1 MIINM
6 EKTFIR
12 VRSVKDIVI
21 FTSLA
26 VIGIILT
33 VLPYG
38 EAVNIAGFF
47 IIFTAAILLLVL
59 KSGYQGAETNI
70 KYSKREKYFQQTM
83 HSTIAAAVTSAP
95 DSIDLSEEDKGNALR
110 LDVYYSKSTG
120 KAFVQLF
127 EYVPYT
133 YQPCSKMYEH
143 EISKVAKLI
152 K

>member
-26 VIGIILT
+26 IIGIILT

-59 KSGYQGAETNI
+59 KSGYKDSETND
-70 KYSKREKYFQQTM
+70 KYSKKERYFQQTM
-83 HSTIAAAVTSAP
+83 HSAIAAAVTSAP

-110 LDVYYSKSTG
+110 LDVYYSKSSG

-152 K
+152 Q

>member
-1 MIINM
+1 M

-12 VRSVKDIVI
+12 VRSIKDIVI

-26 VIGIILT
+26 IIGIILT
-33 VLPYG
+33 ALPVG
-38 EAVNIAGFF
+38 DAAHIAGFF
-47 IIFTAAILLLVL
+47 MIFAAAILAFLL
-59 KSGYQGAETNI
+59 KSAYKDVETNE
-70 KYSKREKYFQQTM
+70 KYLKKERYFQQTM
-83 HSTIAAAVTSAP
+83 HSAIAAAVTSAP

-110 LDVYYSKSTG
+110 LDVYYSKSSG

>member
-1 MIINM
+1 M

-12 VRSVKDIVI
+12 VRSIKDIVI
-21 FTSLA
+21 FVSLA

-33 VLPYG
+33 ALPYG

-47 IIFTAAILLLVL
+47 IIFTSAILALVL
-59 KSGYQGAETNI
+59 KNGYKDNETN
-70 KYSKREKYFQQTM
+70 EKFNKKERYFQQTM
-83 HSTIAAAVTSAP
+83 HAEIASAIASDP
-95 DSIDLSEEDKGNALR
+95 ASVDLSEEDKGNALR
-110 LDVYYSKSTG
+110 LDIYYSRSSG

-143 EISKVAKLI
+143 AISKVAKLI